1 MSKLNIYDLCSVLV
15 AKNGLDDKESH
26 RFIKAMFDIIQEGLD
41 EDKIVKVKGLG
52 TFKIIEV
59 DDRESINVN
68 TGERVLIEGHSKL
81 TFTPDSVMKE
91 IVNKPFSQFE
101 TVILNEGVD
110 FPEPAISEESA
121 ISEERADNTSELS
134 DASELSENPGSSDD
148 SLIDNSGSSD
158 DSLIDNSGS
167 SDNLPS
173 DAPIVEFSDDAPN
186 NINEE
191 SAPSDESPVESSH
204 SDESP
209 VESPQDASSIEES
222 PQDDDSS
229 ESPSPIE
236 EDDSEEDDSEE
247 DDSEEDDSGNSPL
260 RWILASVV
268 ILLLILGAAY
278 GGYLYGRY
286 EISEEMAY
294 KQMKADLKTAEM
306 TAKKAEAAMA
316 KDSASQQVDATK
328 IGAMS
333 IDKESDEADKE
344 KSADEVKKDEAKDEV
359 YKKEQAPKAET
370 VKQQPAKE
378 TTDKYEAKDARVR
391 TGAYRIIGEDRT
403 IKAKAGQTVEDIATR
418 ALGPGM
424 SCYVEVFNSIDGK
437 TALKE
442 GQIIKIPK
450 LELKK
455 RR

>member
-110 FPEPAISEESA
+110 FPEPAVEEP
-121 ISEERADNTSELS
+121 ADN
-134 DASELSENPGSSDD
+134 ASELSGLSGDAGSSDDSLIDNPALSDD

-209 VESPQDASSIEES
+209 VESPQDASPKEES

-229 ESPSPIE
+229 ESPSPI
-236 EDDSEEDDSEE
+236 EEDDSEE

-359 YKKEQAPKAET
+359 SKKEQAPKAET

-437 TALKE
+437 KALKE

>member
-110 FPEPAISEESA
+110 FPEPAVEEP
-121 ISEERADNTSELS
+121 ADN
-134 DASELSENPGSSDD
+134 ASELSGLSGDAGLSDDSLIDNPGSSDD

-167 SDNLPS
+167 SVNLPS

-229 ESPSPIE
+229 ESPTPI
-236 EDDSEEDDSEE
+236 EDDS
-247 DDSEEDDSGNSPL
+247 EDDSGNSPL

-333 IDKESDEADKE
+333 IDKESDEPDKE

-359 YKKEQAPKAET
+359 SKKEQAPKAET

-437 TALKE
+437 KALKE